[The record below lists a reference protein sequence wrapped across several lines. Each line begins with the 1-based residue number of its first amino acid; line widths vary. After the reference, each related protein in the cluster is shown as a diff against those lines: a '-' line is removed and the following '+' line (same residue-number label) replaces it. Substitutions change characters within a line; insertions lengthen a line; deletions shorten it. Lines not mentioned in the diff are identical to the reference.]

1 MTKTTLTSAEVAEL
15 EDRIKRAIVAAEQ
28 PHYGD
33 TDTKL
38 DNYYE
43 ALCILKGDQT

>member
-1 MTKTTLTSAEVAEL
+1 MNETERDTVKVAEL
-15 EDRIKRAIVAAEQ
+15 EDRIKRAIAAAEQ

-33 TDTKL
+33 ADTKL

-43 ALCILKGDQT
+43 ALCILKGDEA